1 MSRKN
6 KLYTTLF
13 IANIAGYTYFIYS
26 LITIN
31 KQHELSLCIIKN
43 SIGIPCPSCGSTRA
57 IQLIF
62 QNKWIDSLAMNPFGI
77 VVAVLMIVIPTWI
90 FFDVVFKK
98 ETFFKWYKKMEVI
111 IRKPWLAS
119 ILILVV
125 LLNWIWNIYKNL

>member
-1 MSRKN
+1 MSRN
-6 KLYTTLF
+6 KLYSILILTCSFGLIYLLINTVTKQNETIRVCF
-13 IANIAGYTYFIYS
+13 IKSVT
-26 LITIN
+26 
-31 KQHELSLCIIKN
+31 
-43 SIGIPCPSCGSTRA
+43 GIPCPSCGSTRA

-111 IRKPWLAS
+111 IRKPWLAT

>member
-1 MSRKN
+1 
-6 KLYTTLF
+6 
-13 IANIAGYTYFIYS
+13 
-26 LITIN
+26 
-31 KQHELSLCIIKN
+31 
-43 SIGIPCPSCGSTRA
+43 
-57 IQLIF
+57 
-62 QNKWIDSLAMNPFGI
+62 MNPFGI

-111 IRKPWLAS
+111 IRKPWLAT

>member
-1 MSRKN
+1 MSRN
-6 KLYTTLF
+6 KLYSILILACSFGLIYLLINTVTKQNETIRVCF
-13 IANIAGYTYFIYS
+13 IKSVT
-26 LITIN
+26 
-31 KQHELSLCIIKN
+31 
-43 SIGIPCPSCGSTRA
+43 GIPCPSCGSTRA

-77 VVAVLMIVIPTWI
+77 VAAVLMIVIPTWI

-111 IRKPWLAS
+111 IRKPWLAT

>member
-1 MSRKN
+1 MSRN
-6 KLYTTLF
+6 KLYSILILACSFGLIYLLINTVTKQNETIRVCF
-13 IANIAGYTYFIYS
+13 IKSVT
-26 LITIN
+26 
-31 KQHELSLCIIKN
+31 
-43 SIGIPCPSCGSTRA
+43 GIPCPSCGSTRA

-77 VVAVLMIVIPTWI
+77 VVAGLMIVIPTWI

-111 IRKPWLAS
+111 IRKPWLAT

>member
-1 MSRKN
+1 MSRN
-6 KLYTTLF
+6 KLYSILILTCSFGLIYLLINTVTKQNETIRVCF
-13 IANIAGYTYFIYS
+13 IKSVT
-26 LITIN
+26 
-31 KQHELSLCIIKN
+31 
-43 SIGIPCPSCGSTRA
+43 GIPCPSCGSTRA

>member
-1 MSRKN
+1 MSRN
-6 KLYTTLF
+6 KLYSILILACSFGLIYLLINTVTKQNETIRVCF
-13 IANIAGYTYFIYS
+13 IKSVT
-26 LITIN
+26 
-31 KQHELSLCIIKN
+31 
-43 SIGIPCPSCGSTRA
+43 GIPCPSCGSTRA

-111 IRKPWLAS
+111 IRKPWLAT

>member
-1 MSRKN
+1 MSRN
-6 KLYTTLF
+6 KLYSILILACSFGLIYLLINTVTKQNETIRVCF
-13 IANIAGYTYFIYS
+13 IKSVT
-26 LITIN
+26 
-31 KQHELSLCIIKN
+31 
-43 SIGIPCPSCGSTRA
+43 GIPCPSCGSTRA

-98 ETFFKWYKKMEVI
+98 ETFFKWYKKIEVI
-111 IRKPWLAS
+111 IRKPWLAT

>member
-1 MSRKN
+1 MSRN
-6 KLYTTLF
+6 KLYSILILACSFGLIYLLNNTVTKQNETIRVCF
-13 IANIAGYTYFIYS
+13 IKSVT
-26 LITIN
+26 
-31 KQHELSLCIIKN
+31 
-43 SIGIPCPSCGSTRA
+43 GIPCPSCGSTRA